1 MQPNHFAPF
10 FETTVRYLGG
20 TLSAYALSGDPIL
33 LRHAER
39 IGQILLPAFNGSESG
54 LPAYSVNVETGE
66 ILYDGDKETVL
77 FAEAAT
83 CQLEF
88 KYLAKLT
95 GNKEYYEKVG
105 FFRRMFAFCDP
116 RTLI

>member
-39 IGQILLPAFNGSESG
+39 IGQILLPPFNGSESG
-54 LPAYSVNVETGE
+54 LPAYSVNVETY
-66 ILYDGDKETVL
+66 IYLV
-77 FAEAAT
+77 T
-83 CQLEF
+83 C
-88 KYLAKLT
+88 YIPDLT
-95 GNKEYYEKVG
+95 D
-105 FFRRMFAFCDP
+105 FLSQWRD
-116 RTLI
+116 TLRWR